1 MAEISETK
9 ELNIKKTTIS
19 SEDVS
24 LGGKNIPYLT
34 TNG

>member
-19 SEDVS
+19 WEDVS
-24 LGGKNIPYLT
+24 LEGRNIPYPI